1 MMLSILR
8 VPQMLVTVA
17 GWGWRRMPHVGDQE
31 RRLVT
36 QDSWLLAE
44 FQLLWVCGRV
54 SLALPFG
61 WPSCPHGCSC

>member
-17 GWGWRRMPHVGDQE
+17 GWGGGECHTWGDQE

-61 WPSCPHGCSC
+61 WPPCPHGCSC

>member
-1 MMLSILR
+1 M
-8 VPQMLVTVA
+8 PVTVA
-17 GWGWRRMPHVGDQE
+17 GWGWRRMPHVGGIQE

-61 WPSCPHGCSC
+61 WVASSSSWVSLLRNPGF